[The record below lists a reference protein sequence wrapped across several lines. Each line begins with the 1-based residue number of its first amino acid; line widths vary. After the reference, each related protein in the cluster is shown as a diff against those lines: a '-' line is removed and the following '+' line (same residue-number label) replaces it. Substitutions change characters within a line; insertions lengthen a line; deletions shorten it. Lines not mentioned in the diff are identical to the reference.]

1 MKPGGCSWPAQYGR
15 LTEHPFALKGQTPT
29 KNLTKTLAILIVLAV
44 LATGASAQ
52 SIGSRPAL
60 VSVDNYTVTVGQEF
74 TVPVRIT
81 GVRDLYGADVRLPH
95 DTALLQ
101 GVRVDHGAFLNQP
114 WYVIR
119 NGFYSWGG
127 PGCNGYCAWYALTSL
142 NPALP
147 KSGNGTLVYVTYRA
161 LQRGVVTLTPWVQLG
176 APNGTLMPAT
186 VQGGTVT
193 VLASDKD

>member
-1 MKPGGCSWPAQYGR
+1 V
-15 LTEHPFALKGQTPT
+15 LKGSCLT
-29 KNLTKTLAILIVLAV
+29 KNLTKVLAILIVLAV

-52 SIGSRPAL
+52 SVSTQPAL
-60 VSVDNYTVTVGQEF
+60 VSVGNITVAVGQEF

-81 GVRDLYGADVRLPH
+81 GVSNLYGYDVRLPH
-95 DTALLQ
+95 DTAMLQ
-101 GVRVDHGAFLNQP
+101 GVRVDHGGFLNQP

-119 NGFYSWGG
+119 NGFYAYGG
-127 PGCNGYCAWYALTSL
+127 RGCVGYCAWYALTSL

-161 LQRGVVTLTPWVQLG
+161 LQPGTVTLNPWVQLG
-176 APNGTLMPAT
+176 APNGTLIPAT

-193 VLASDKD
+193 VVDSKEDR

>member
-1 MKPGGCSWPAQYGR
+1 M
-15 LTEHPFALKGQTPT
+15 
-29 KNLTKTLAILIVLAV
+29 AILIVLAV

-52 SIGSRPAL
+52 TSNKQAV
-60 VSVDNYTVTVGQEF
+60 VSVDSVTVTVGQEF

-81 GVRDLYGADVRLPH
+81 GVSNLYGYDVRLPH

-101 GVRVDHGAFLNQP
+101 GVRVDHGGFLNQP

-119 NGFYSWGG
+119 NGFWQYNGR
-127 PGCNGYCAWYALTSL
+127 GCAGYCAWYALTSL

-161 LQRGVVTLTPWVQLG
+161 LQPGVVTLQPWVEIG
-176 APNGTLMPAT
+176 APNGTLIPVT